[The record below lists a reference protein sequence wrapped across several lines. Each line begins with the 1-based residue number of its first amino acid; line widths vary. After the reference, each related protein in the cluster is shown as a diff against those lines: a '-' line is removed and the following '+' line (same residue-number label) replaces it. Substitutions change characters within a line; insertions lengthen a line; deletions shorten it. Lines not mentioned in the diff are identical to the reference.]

1 MDFAER
7 GPADIKALEDYVA
20 PYRQG
25 LNAWRTAPLISE
37 ERRARLLANALMNAQ
52 KSTES
57 KKAKP

>member
-7 GPADIKALEDYVA
+7 GPADLKALQDYVA

-37 ERRARLLANALMNAQ
+37 QRRAQLLANAL
-52 KSTES
+52 KSAEQS
-57 KKAKP
+57 AKNKKPKP